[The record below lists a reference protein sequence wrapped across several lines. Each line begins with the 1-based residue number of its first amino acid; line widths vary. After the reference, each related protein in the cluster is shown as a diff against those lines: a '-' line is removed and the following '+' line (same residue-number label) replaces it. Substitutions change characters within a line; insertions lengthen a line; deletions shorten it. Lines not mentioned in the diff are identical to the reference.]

1 MRAMKTNFSF
11 DVQYAATSDSTQAQR
26 DEVMG
31 SLGSTLQ
38 AMLARQDKAATV
50 MVSDSHKGEGNKLV
64 ELTTTLADAQIAEIV
79 KAFSAQHGVVIA
91 AFE

>member
-1 MRAMKTNFSF
+1 MKTNFSF

-26 DEVMG
+26 DEVME
-31 SLGSTLQ
+31 SLGPSLQ
-38 AMLARQDKAATV
+38 AMLAGQDKAASV

-64 ELTTTLADAQIAEIV
+64 ELTTTLADAQIAEIL
-79 KAFSAQHGVVIA
+79 KTFSEQHGVVIA